1 MNFTGRR
8 NKILILVLPAI
19 YLLIAGVYLIH
30 WIPFYAGNPDPVYAY
45 LFNGMNLAT
54 GKIEVGHTD
63 HPGTPVQCFAAI
75 VIFIRHLFHHNIPL
89 YQDVILHPESYLRT
103 ICTAISLL
111 FVFTSWYTG
120 YYLFE
125 RTGNIILAL
134 LFQLTPLLGSNVM
147 YAQNPQPESFLI
159 IAGMLFIAYIYYQ
172 SVYKKVH
179 ALPAP
184 GWKQIALY
192 ALFTGFL
199 VACKFTCAPLM
210 LLVLFLVPSF
220 RLCAGYILLSV
231 FFFFLF
237 ITPAYLS
244 WSIMFH
250 WVYSLA
256 THTGIYGQGSTGV
269 IDPVEFRAHLK
280 DIFKEDFYFTAIF
293 ILLVAALIVAFI
305 KRKQMGRENR
315 VYVRLLSGTFLSC
328 TVLTLLV
335 AKHYSFHYILPIKL
349 CFPLILAGSYEVLAP
364 VVNIQQKRR
373 NIAFFYCFIGIL
385 LLGAVKDTYPHFSL
399 SISHAVPDTLKKYP
413 GEPLIISADY
423 QAAFIEP
430 SLDFGTRY
438 SASSHFKYW
447 EFLQKVYPQS
457 YLYKQNE
464 GTIAHWA
471 GVAFI
476 PELFAKFNKV
486 IVYFYHN
493 RPVERDTILNNLC
506 TWNHTIKLAD
516 SRVIYA
522 NPETKEY
529 IYELSDTYNISKILL
544 ADSEETDFDFEKLT
558 ADKTDFIAT
567 DGTHLLK
574 VTNPLVTAEHH
585 SGSTSILLNEQNQ
598 YTAAYHIKSAPGSIV
613 KVSIWRKSDDRCSNI
628 VLSSSSDGDFYNSGQ
643 EVTDSG
649 ANGWKQIK
657 YECMVP
663 AYLKDSTVAF
673 YLFYYGHGSAYFD
686 DLSIKVYPMK
696 LNNSIFVKKRLR
708 RLIKIQ
714 K

>member
-1 MNFTGRR
+1 MFLP
-8 NKILILVLPAI
+8 NKNKLLILALPAV
-19 YLLIAGVYLIH
+19 YLIIAAVYLIH
-30 WIPFYAGNPDPVYAY
+30 WIPFYTGNPDPVYAY

-63 HPGTPVQCFAAI
+63 HPGTPVQCFAAL
-75 VIFIRHLFHHNIPL
+75 VIFIKHLFHHNIPL

-111 FVFTSWYTG
+111 FVFTTWYTG
-120 YYLFE
+120 QYLLK

-172 SVYKKVH
+172 SVYKKIH
-179 ALPAP
+179 ALPNP
-184 GWKQIALY
+184 GWKQIVLY

-220 RLCAGYILLSV
+220 RLCIGYMLLSV
-231 FFFFLF
+231 LFFFLF

-244 WSIMFH
+244 WSIMFQ
-250 WVYSLA
+250 WVYNLA

-269 IDPVEFRAHLK
+269 IDPVEFKTHLK
-280 DIFKEDFYFTAIF
+280 DIFKEDFYFTTIF
-293 ILLVAALIVAFI
+293 ILLIASLIAAFI
-305 KRKQMGRENR
+305 KRKQIARENR
-315 VYVRLLSGTFLSC
+315 VYMRLLFGTLLSC

-335 AKHYSFHYILPIKL
+335 AKHYSFHYVLPIKL
-349 CFPLILAGSYEVLAP
+349 CFPLILAGSYEVFAP
-364 VVNIQQKRR
+364 IFKMEGHQQKRR
-373 NIAFFYCFIGIL
+373 NIILFYCFIGIL
-385 LLGAVKDTYPHFSL
+385 ALGAVKDTYPHFSRT
-399 SISHAVPDTLKKYP
+399 ISYAIPDVLKKYP
-413 GEPLIISADY
+413 GEPYIISADY
-423 QAAFIEP
+423 QAAFIQP

-438 SASSHFKYW
+438 TASSHFKYW
-447 EFLQKVYPQS
+447 EFLKKVYPHS
-457 YLYKQNE
+457 YLYKQNQ
-464 GTIAHWA
+464 GTISHWA
-471 GVAFI
+471 GVSFT
-476 PELFAKFNKV
+476 PQLFAKFSKA
-486 IVYFYHN
+486 IVYFYDN
-493 RPVERDTILNNLC
+493 PLVERDTILNNLC

-516 SRVIYA
+516 SRLIYA

-529 IYELSDTYNISKILL
+529 MYELSDTHNTSKTLL
-544 ADSEETDFDFEKLT
+544 ADSIETDFDFEKLT
-558 ADKTDFIAT
+558 TDKSDFIAT

-585 SGSTSILLNEQNQ
+585 SGNTSILLSEQNQ
-598 YTAAYHIKSAPGSIV
+598 YTAAYPIKSPPGSIV
-613 KVSIWRKSDDRCSNI
+613 KVSVWRKSDDRCSNI
-628 VLSSSSDGDFYNSGQ
+628 TLTSSSHGDFYNSGQ

-649 ANGWKQIK
+649 TNGWKQIQ
-657 YECMVP
+657 YECMIP

-673 YLFYYGHGSAYFD
+673 YLYYYGHGSAYFD

-696 LNNSIFVKKRLR
+696 LNNSIFVKKD
-708 RLIKIQ
+708 
-714 K
+714 